1 MQNYRAG
8 PVGPVGARGVPRG
21 IGGGTS
27 GRREVKRETRQEG
40 PAAPQPTSTL
50 GLVKLQVVSS
60 SITINLLTTIADLV
74 ALPPDAYV
82 HMHVIFFV
90 IQAKHGTMINL
101 RDDWQKKKEK
111 RERTSFGRL
120 PPQRVQSDVGGVL
133 LDLPSTLQDPRP
145 SIQGYE
151 SQLKS
156 LFIDGNIKHITVLN
170 GLITFDT
177 ISYNTTVSE
186 TEAPSSYASI
196 ISSDFQHQRCQ
207 LCPNEY
213 ITRSVRTTP
222 KLSRSLSKGIKK
234 RREGTG
240 AGVS

>member
-1 MQNYRAG
+1 M
-8 PVGPVGARGVPRG
+8 
-21 IGGGTS
+21 
-27 GRREVKRETRQEG
+27 KREQVDARHRNRAQKKQVAEEE
-40 PAAPQPTSTL
+40 L
-50 GLVKLQVVSS
+50 GA
-60 SITINLLTTIADLV
+60 SITFCYFCMKQDPLTFI
-74 ALPPDAYV
+74 
-82 HMHVIFFV
+82 VIF
-90 IQAKHGTMINL
+90 
-101 RDDWQKKKEK
+101 R
-111 RERTSFGRL
+111 FGRL

-151 SQLKS
+151 SQALSNK
-156 LFIDGNIKHITVLN
+156 IDTQNIILILLYILN
-170 GLITFDT
+170 GLITSGT

-186 TEAPSSYASI
+186 TEAPSSHASI

-207 LCPNEY
+207 FCPNEY
-213 ITRSVRTTP
+213 ITRSVRTTL